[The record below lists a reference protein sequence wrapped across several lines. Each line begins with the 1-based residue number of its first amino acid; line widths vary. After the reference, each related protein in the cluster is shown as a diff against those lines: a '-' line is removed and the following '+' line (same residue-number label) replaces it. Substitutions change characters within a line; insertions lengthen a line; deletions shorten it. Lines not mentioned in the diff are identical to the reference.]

1 MEDRRSKTS
10 GLVRKEVKVE
20 EEEEEERECGAEI
33 KKKKERRDTLQQE
46 IKNKAATME
55 KQRKQAMET

>member
-20 EEEEEERECGAEI
+20 EEEERECGAEI
-33 KKKKERRDTLQQE
+33 KKKERKKGHTSTG
-46 IKNKAATME
+46 N
-55 KQRKQAMET
+55 

>member
-10 GLVRKEVKVE
+10 GLVRKEVKV
-20 EEEEEERECGAEI
+20 EEERECGAEI

>member
-10 GLVRKEVKVE
+10 GLVRKEVKV

>member
-10 GLVRKEVKVE
+10 GLLRKEVKV
-20 EEEEEERECGAEI
+20 EEEEERECGAEI

>member
-1 MEDRRSKTS
+1 M
-10 GLVRKEVKVE
+10 
-20 EEEEEERECGAEI
+20 EEEEERECGAEI

>member
-10 GLVRKEVKVE
+10 GLVRKEVKV
-20 EEEEEERECGAEI
+20 EEEERECGAEI

>member
-20 EEEEEERECGAEI
+20 EEERECGAEI
-33 KKKKERRDTLQQE
+33 LKKKKERRDTLQQE

>member
-20 EEEEEERECGAEI
+20 EEEERECGAEI
-33 KKKKERRDTLQQE
+33 KKKKERKKGHTSTG
-46 IKNKAATME
+46 N
-55 KQRKQAMET
+55 